1 MAILYDHREG
11 KWGTFRIC
19 ALCRSDTCANRVK
32 WSSAKKRVKFVFMR
46 LEKKRISDILRV
58 YETVNIFMGGM
69 L

>member
-1 MAILYDHREG
+1 MGH
-11 KWGTFRIC
+11 F
-19 ALCRSDTCANRVK
+19 SDLRVVQIRHMCEPLNMVK
-32 WSSAKKRVKFVFMR
+32 CQKKRVKFVFMR